1 MKIEETKKKSAS
13 GTNTYR
19 ERSFS
24 EGDKNTRWIA
34 KQKKVPWGI
43 RQYNNFY

>member
-19 ERSFS
+19 EHSFS
-24 EGDKNTRWIA
+24 EGDKN
-34 KQKKVPWGI
+34 I
-43 RQYNNFY
+43 RQYNNFYFKLRTKYIQATSY